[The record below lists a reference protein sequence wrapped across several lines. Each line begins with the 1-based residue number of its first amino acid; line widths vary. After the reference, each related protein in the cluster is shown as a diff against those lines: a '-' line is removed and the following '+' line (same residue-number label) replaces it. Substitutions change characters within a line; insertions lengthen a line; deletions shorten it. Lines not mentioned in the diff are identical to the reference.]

1 MSARTVALAP
11 VAIVFVVAGCGGGGG
26 DKKAAPSQ
34 PTPGVA
40 SRLSL
45 RADPGGRLRFDR
57 KPLAAKPG
65 RVTIVMDNPSELSHN
80 VALEGPGI
88 ETQLGEVVAQDGTS
102 KISATVK
109 PGRYTFFCSVPGH
122 REAGMVGTL
131 IVR

>member
-1 MSARTVALAP
+1 MSARAIVALAP
-11 VAIVFVVAGCGGGGG
+11 LGAALAVAGCGGGGG
-26 DKKAAPSQ
+26 GKTAAPAK
-34 PTPGVA
+34 PAGPA
-40 SRLSL
+40 SGLSL
-45 RADPGGRLRFDR
+45 RADPGGQLKFNRRTLS
-57 KPLAAKPG
+57 AKAG